1 MNQIHIFLNIST
13 HCFRHKSQKS
23 SSSDRRKFSP
33 MPFVET
39 FSFSLFFIVVIGL
52 SMGYALIMKAYVIFL
67 ESIWQKDFLFPLKFS
82 KVFKNINC
90 FKKIH
95 VSYSRKLCFVYLTV
109 KGHVHMH
116 QKYLFVFIF
125 YCPLVGID
133 SIHCVINLK
142 LFF

>member
-52 SMGYALIMKAYVIFL
+52 SMGYALIMKVYVIFL

-90 FKKIH
+90 FKKYTCHIRGSC
-95 VSYSRKLCFVYLTV
+95 VSYIWRWTGMYICTRNISL
-109 KGHVHMH
+109 
-116 QKYLFVFIF
+116 YLFFFI
-125 YCPLVGID
+125 V
-133 SIHCVINLK
+133 H
-142 LFF
+142 